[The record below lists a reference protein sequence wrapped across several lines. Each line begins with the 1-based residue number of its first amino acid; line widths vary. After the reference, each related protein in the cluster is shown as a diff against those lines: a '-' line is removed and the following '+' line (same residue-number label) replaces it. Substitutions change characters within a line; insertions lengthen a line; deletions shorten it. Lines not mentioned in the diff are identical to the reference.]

1 MAKTTYNR
9 YGRTH
14 ISEESVQN
22 RRSLMMGNRYR
33 NLREED
39 ETEDQETEDQDG
51 ADEGDEDTDSG
62 EETVTI
68 ELTKSEAETL
78 KATLEKISN
87 GDDEGDEGDDTDD
100 GDDDAGDDDFS
111 WDDLEEGRKRTK
123 MPRGRMSE
131 SEKQRRINEARR
143 RMHERARA
151 RNAGREMRE
160 GRNPARGG
168 TGRRYR

>member
-39 ETEDQETEDQDG
+39 ETTEDQETEDQDG
-51 ADEGDEDTDSG
+51 AEEGDEDTDSG

-78 KATLEKISN
+78 KATLEKIT
-87 GDDEGDEGDDTDD
+87 GLYVPFWLF
-100 GDDDAGDDDFS
+100 DADVDA
-111 WDDLEEGRKRTK
+111 
-123 MPRGRMSE
+123 
-131 SEKQRRINEARR
+131 NV
-143 RMHERARA
+143 
-151 RNAGREMRE
+151 
-160 GRNPARGG
+160 
-168 TGRRYR
+168 RYRATRITSCPVL